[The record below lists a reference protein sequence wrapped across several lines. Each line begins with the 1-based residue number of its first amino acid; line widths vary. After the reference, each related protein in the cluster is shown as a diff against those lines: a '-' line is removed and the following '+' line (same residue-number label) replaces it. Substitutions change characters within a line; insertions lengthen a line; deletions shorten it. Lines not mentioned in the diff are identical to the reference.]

1 MFEMFEKITT
11 KDVALFTRQFAAMIK
26 AGLPIVRCLEILREQ
41 IKKNKFRS
49 LIHEVMHDVETGSTL
64 CEAMSKHKQIFNPLY
79 VSMIKAG
86 ETGGFLDV
94 SLDRITNWLDKSEEL
109 KRKIKGALAYPVVI
123 FIVAIGI
130 TTFMLVSIIP
140 TFADMFKNLGAEL
153 PAMTQAVIGFSAFIR
168 HRFILII
175 IAMVALFF
183 GFHYYR
189 KSDKGRALTDRL
201 LFKIPLFGSL
211 ISKSAISR
219 FARTLSSLTTSGV
232 PILQGLE
239 ITATTSGNKVVEDAV
254 LSARK
259 SISAGKT
266 IAEPLKESGI
276 FPPMVTQ
283 LVAVGEESGNLPEM
297 LDKVADFY
305 DAEVDST
312 VGALASIIEPI
323 TIVFMGGIV
332 GALLIAM
339 YMPMFE
345 VAGTIK

>member
-1 MFEMFEKITT
+1 MFERITT

-41 IKKNKFRS
+41 IKKNKFRL

-64 CEAMSKHKQIFNPLY
+64 YEAMSRHKQVFNPLY

-94 SLDRITNWLDKSEEL
+94 SLNRIANWLDKSEAL
-109 KRKIKGALAYPVVI
+109 KRKIMGAMAYPAVI
-123 FIVAIGI
+123 FAVAIGI
-130 TTFMLVSIIP
+130 TAFMLLFIIP
-140 TFADMFKNLGAEL
+140 TFAEMFENLGAEL
-153 PAMTQAVIGFSAFIR
+153 PAMTQMVIGFSAFIR

-175 IAMVALFF
+175 MVIVALFF
-183 GFHYYR
+183 GFYYYS
-189 KSDKGRALTDRL
+189 KNNAGRAFMDRL
-201 LFKIPLFGSL
+201 LFKVPLFGP
-211 ISKSAISR
+211 IVSKSAISR

-254 LSARK
+254 ISARK

-266 IAEPLKESGI
+266 IADPLKKSGI

-323 TIVFMGGIV
+323 TIVLMGGIV
-332 GALLIAM
+332 GLKSL
-339 YMPMFE
+339 
-345 VAGTIK
+345 GR